1 MAAMTKGERAEL
13 GSLIRKRERVM
24 KSQAE
29 ERSAVLLAEFD
40 AASAKVFHFDE
51 DPIWQAAM
59 REAEAAVEGAIV
71 TIAARCKDM
80 GIPVEFAPTLNLS
93 WYGRG
98 HNMVADRRAEL
109 RRAAKSR
116 IEAIEKEAITKI
128 ERLSL
133 QAQTEI
139 VASGLDT
146 EGARQFLAAMPTM
159 DLLMPPVR
167 VEEIQSLLET
177 KRAEARTAQTFLN

>member
-1 MAAMTKGERAEL
+1 MATMTRGERAEL

-29 ERSAVLLAEFD
+29 ERSALLLAEFD
-40 AASAKVFHFDE
+40 AASAKIFHYDD
-51 DPIWQAAM
+51 DPVWQAAM
-59 REAEAAVEGAIV
+59 KEAEAAVELAVIS
-71 TIAARCKDM
+71 IAARCKDR
-80 GIPVEFAPTLNLS
+80 GIPEEFAPGIQIS

-98 HNMVADRRAEL
+98 HNAVSTRRAEL

-116 IEAIEKEAITKI
+116 IEAVEKEALTKI

-133 QAQTEI
+133 QAQTEV
-139 VASGLDT
+139 VASGLDS
-146 EGARQFLAAMPTM
+146 EGARKFLEAMPSM
-159 DLLMPPVR
+159 EVLMPPVN

-177 KRAEARTAQTFLN
+177 KRSEQRRQDYIN